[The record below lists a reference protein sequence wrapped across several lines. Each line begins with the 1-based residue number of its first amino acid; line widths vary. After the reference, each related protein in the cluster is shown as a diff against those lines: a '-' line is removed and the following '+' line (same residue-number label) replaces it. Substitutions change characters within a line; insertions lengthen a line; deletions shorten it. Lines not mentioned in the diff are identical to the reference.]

1 MMPHEKHRSSGPKR
15 VAVAIVTVSTSRYAS
30 KQQQENVSDESGD
43 VASKEIG
50 RLGQRVSRRELISD
64 EPAMIRSEIERFLSG
79 TDDVLVLL
87 GGTGV
92 SKRDV
97 TIETAR
103 PFFEK
108 ELDGF
113 GELLRSV
120 SFKKV
125 GAASMLTRATAGVAK
140 GKLILCLPG
149 SPDAAATALRSFGRE
164 LPHVLFIA
172 RS

>member
-1 MMPHEKHRSSGPKR
+1 MMPHEKHRSSGPTKL
-15 VAVAIVTVSTSRYAS
+15 AVVVVTVSTSRYAS
-30 KQQQENVSDESGD
+30 KQSEAKVSDESGD
-43 VASKEIG
+43 VASSEIG
-50 RLGQRVSRRELISD
+50 KLGYILARRTLVSD
-64 EPAMIRSEIERFLSG
+64 EPEMIRTEIKNFLSG
-79 TDDVLVLL
+79 KEDVLLLL

-92 SKRDV
+92 SRRDV

-113 GELLRSV
+113 GELLRMTSQ
-120 SFKKV
+120 KKV
-125 GAASMLTRATAGVAK
+125 GAAAMLTRATAGVAG

-149 SPDAAATALRSFGRE
+149 SPDAAAAALKAFGKE
-164 LPHVLFIA
+164 FPHVLFVS

>member
-1 MMPHEKHRSSGPKR
+1 LMPHEKHRSSGPTR
-15 VAVAIVTVSTSRYAS
+15 LTVEIVTISTSRYAS
-30 KQQQENVSDESGD
+30 KQKDVQVSDESGD
-43 VASKEIG
+43 VASREIG
-50 RLGQRVSRRELISD
+50 KLGYTLARRTLVSD
-64 EPAMIRSEIERFLSG
+64 EPEMIRTEIKNFLSG
-79 TDDVLVLL
+79 KEDVLLLL

-113 GELLRSV
+113 GELLRMTSL
-120 SFKKV
+120 KKV
-125 GAASMLTRATAGVAK
+125 GAAAMLTRATAGVTS

-149 SPDAAATALRSFGRE
+149 SPDAAATALKGFGKEFPHILFVSRS
-164 LPHVLFIA
+164 
-172 RS
+172 

>member
-1 MMPHEKHRSSGPKR
+1 
-15 VAVAIVTVSTSRYAS
+15 
-30 KQQQENVSDESGD
+30 
-43 VASKEIG
+43 
-50 RLGQRVSRRELISD
+50 
-64 EPAMIRSEIERFLSG
+64 MIRTEIKNFLSG
-79 TDDVLVLL
+79 KEDVLLLL

-113 GELLRSV
+113 GELLRMTSL
-120 SFKKV
+120 KKV
-125 GAASMLTRATAGVAK
+125 GASAMLTRATAGVSG

-149 SPDAAATALRSFGRE
+149 SPDAAVTALKGFGKE
-164 LPHVLFIA
+164 FPHVLFVS

>member
-1 MMPHEKHRSSGPKR
+1 LMPHEKHRGSGPRKLA
-15 VAVAIVTVSTSRYAS
+15 AVLVTVSTSRYAS
-30 KQQQENVSDESGD
+30 KKEDGKFDDESGD
-43 VASKEIG
+43 VASREIG
-50 RLGQRVSRRELISD
+50 RLGHRLARRKLVSD
-64 EPAMIRSEIERFLSG
+64 EPPMIRAEIEHFLRGS
-79 TDDVLVLL
+79 DDVLIFL

-92 SKRDV
+92 SRRDV

-103 PFFEK
+103 PYFEK

-113 GELLRSV
+113 GEMLRRV

-125 GAASMLTRATAGVAK
+125 GAASVLTRATAGVAK

-164 LPHVLFIA
+164 LPHIIFVA

>member
-1 MMPHEKHRSSGPKR
+1 LMPHEKHRSSSPTKLT
-15 VAVAIVTVSTSRYAS
+15 VEIVTVSTSRYAS
-30 KQQQENVSDESGD
+30 KQKDARVSDESGD
-43 VASKEIG
+43 VASREIG
-50 RLGQRVSRRELISD
+50 KLGYTLAKRTLVSD
-64 EPAMIRSEIERFLSG
+64 EPEMIRTEITDFLSG
-79 TDDVLVLL
+79 KDDVLLLL

-113 GELLRSV
+113 GELLRMTSL
-120 SFKKV
+120 KRV
-125 GAASMLTRATAGVAK
+125 GAAAMLTRATAGVAG

-149 SPDAAATALRSFGRE
+149 SPDAAATALKGFGKEFPHILFVSRS
-164 LPHVLFIA
+164 
-172 RS
+172 